1 MKVISL
7 DSFENNS
14 LSVEE
19 ANKILSDLYADLN
32 SRYSVDL
39 YNCFEDE
46 SSPAYKFVNLLTNIP
61 DNGVEESKLYM
72 MFLYLYKTLKISL
85 SDLLEYLDENGYSHE
100 NLKEW
105 LENNAYYISGL
116 KVTEFYNYING
127 YSYNGTSVVAYIDKT
142 LLKNTKYVRNSI
154 IKDAYKYKLYPNG
167 IRYSTNPTYFRNY
180 REVYDRYDRIMK
192 EKRSMTFSTIKI
204 PDEYKDEMVNLL
216 HRTRDY
222 GILGDRALLQTTEN
236 STTIFFKDS
245 LLNSKMYY
253 ILEDEYYISTIRDDA
268 TKLLDEF
275 IIYFVNHL
283 KEFGLDSY
291 DEIDFGKHLQTYIDK
306 YIDILLNTKNILH
319 IHKIT
324 FFLLLLKMFDPASI
338 DQDSITNRLKKI
350 DDMMNIFDSFK
361 AFLSGMLDSIAKAE
375 EGKSPRFIIK
385 K

>member
-1 MKVISL
+1 MK
-7 DSFENNS
+7 
-14 LSVEE
+14 
-19 ANKILSDLYADLN
+19 
-32 SRYSVDL
+32 
-39 YNCFEDE
+39 
-46 SSPAYKFVNLLTNIP
+46 
-61 DNGVEESKLYM
+61 
-72 MFLYLYKTLKISL
+72 
-85 SDLLEYLDENGYSHE
+85 
-100 NLKEW
+100 
-105 LENNAYYISGL
+105 
-116 KVTEFYNYING
+116 
-127 YSYNGTSVVAYIDKT
+127 AYIPEDDLGK
-142 LLKNTKYVRNSI
+142 I
-154 IKDAYKYKLYPNG
+154 ID
-167 IRYSTNPTYFRNY
+167 
-180 REVYDRYDRIMK
+180 EV
-192 EKRSMTFSTIKI
+192 EI
-204 PDEYKDEMVNLL
+204 PDEYKDEMVSLL

-291 DEIDFGKHLQTYIDK
+291 DKIDFGKHLQTYIDK

-338 DQDSITNRLKKI
+338 DLDSITNRLKKI